1 MPRRLAACEACR
13 AAKVACDRSKPQCS
27 RCKEES
33 PETRCIY
40 RERPFKRS
48 KVAAPT
54 TQLIATRHDDSSPAD
69 RHRITKPPYPNPG
82 YLGGS
87 SSDTIFRQLESTLHD
102 PSSII
107 PTSVVEASEPLVD
120 EGLFHRSLHFIERA
134 RTTLDLDASCS
145 LISRWL
151 ESGYTLALAAPFV
164 AACTEASAKAL
175 GNNAISNT
183 QLCNELFTNSVNG
196 NLTEFDDV
204 LEGNAVTWGSV
215 RWETL
220 GLFFA
225 ALSRAS
231 NDMQIFDSSSQTRDE
246 RRRTMK
252 LALSLSD
259 DCLDA
264 VISLDCLNDIQLVLQ
279 YENFISHAVAD
290 GDQSKAV

>member
-1 MPRRLAACEACR
+1 
-13 AAKVACDRSKPQCS
+13 VAPNTS
-27 RCKEES
+27 
-33 PETRCIY
+33 
-40 RERPFKRS
+40 
-48 KVAAPT
+48 
-54 TQLIATRHDDSSPAD
+54 QLIATQHGDSSPAD
-69 RHRITKPPYPNPG
+69 TNRITKPPYPNPG

-87 SSDTIFRQLESTLHD
+87 SSDSIFRQLDSTLQD

-107 PTSVVEASEPLVD
+107 PTSVIEASEPLVD
-120 EGLFHRSLHFIERA
+120 DGLFHRSLHSIKRA
-134 RTTLDLDASCS
+134 RTTLDLGASCS
-145 LISRWL
+145 LISRWI
-151 ESGYTLALAAPFV
+151 ESGFTLALAAPFV
-164 AACTEASAKAL
+164 AACTGASAEVL
-175 GNNAISNT
+175 GDGAISNT

-204 LEGNAVTWGSV
+204 LDGNTVTLGSV

-231 NDMQIFDSSSQTRDE
+231 NDMQIFDSSSRTRDE
-246 RRRTMK
+246 RRRMMK

-264 VISLDCLNDIQLVLQ
+264 VISLDCLNDMQLVLQ